1 MHPGALELFWFPFGF
16 VAIIAACSLLFISRY
31 RHYVQSLRDRRA
43 QSACYDI
50 ALTLSS
56 LAGGPVPVRITSVVS
71 DKSAVLIGYYRCE
84 TILEDSSTSEIERST
99 LLAWLPDGEPLALT
113 ILNRWSVDNSQIL
126 MHLNPSEKVLQ
137 FEGRALGETV
147 ELALVP
153 TP

>member
-1 MHPGALELFWFPFGF
+1 M
-16 VAIIAACSLLFISRY
+16 
-31 RHYVQSLRDRRA
+31 
-43 QSACYDI
+43 

-84 TILEDSSTSEIERST
+84 TILEDNPTSEIERST

-137 FEGRALGETV
+137 FEGRALGDTV